1 MINSIFQ
8 ERGDV
13 LVEEHHKNALFPTD
27 HVLLLNEVAVST
39 GFIEEELELA
49 GVYLAKANKAA
60 VFSLKDGKKVYL
72 SFSYV

>member
-1 MINSIFQ
+1 M
-8 ERGDV
+8 
-13 LVEEHHKNALFPTD
+13 
-27 HVLLLNEVAVST
+27 LLLNEVAVST
-39 GFIEEELELA
+39 GFTEEELELA